1 MKKYLLFLIC
11 ILNGVV
17 GQAEL
22 LTNRDFETG
31 DLTGWSTFGQ
41 GWRVGTGADVQAG
54 SYGVVNDVMNTDGD
68 HYRGLMQNVP
78 VTAGVTYSIFTYIRA
93 VNIESAQGWLELQW
107 LDSSGVV
114 IGTLFNG
121 SPITADQSYL
131 PVSISTVIAPY
142 GAVTASV
149 RGIVYMPLAPVGDTD
164 YLIFDTFSM
173 VEHPNSLLQNRGF
186 ESGDFAGMNTFGQG
200 WRIGVGSDADG
211 YGRGAVNDVLT
222 VDVDTWRGVYQNI
235 AVEAGGHYAAWV
247 MIRAVGVESSSSWL
261 EIQWLNE
268 LGQVLSQE
276 TSPTVVADQSFTPAM
291 LPELVAP
298 AGAVTASVRGI
309 VFMSAS
315 PAGGADFHI
324 FDSFSFIPRVDLDIQ
339 RPAADSVVV
348 RWSAM
353 GARNYLAVSSNVLG
367 GVWVT
372 PQVAP
377 VLDAGQWMVN
387 HSASP
392 AMQCYRLQLIESTP

>member
-164 YLIFDTFSM
+164 YLIFDTFFDGRTSEFALAEPRFRERGLCWD
-173 VEHPNSLLQNRGF
+173 EHLRPGLANRC
-186 ESGDFAGMNTFGQG
+186 
-200 WRIGVGSDADG
+200 R
-211 YGRGAVNDVLT
+211 
-222 VDVDTWRGVYQNI
+222 
-235 AVEAGGHYAAWV
+235 
-247 MIRAVGVESSSSWL
+247 
-261 EIQWLNE
+261 
-268 LGQVLSQE
+268 
-276 TSPTVVADQSFTPAM
+276 
-291 LPELVAP
+291 
-298 AGAVTASVRGI
+298 
-309 VFMSAS
+309 
-315 PAGGADFHI
+315 
-324 FDSFSFIPRVDLDIQ
+324 
-339 RPAADSVVV
+339 
-348 RWSAM
+348 
-353 GARNYLAVSSNVLG
+353 
-367 GVWVT
+367 
-372 PQVAP
+372 
-377 VLDAGQWMVN
+377 
-387 HSASP
+387 
-392 AMQCYRLQLIESTP
+392 